1 MEIKMSQHFHYKT
14 LLRFTLPSVVMMIVN
29 SIYSIVDG
37 FFVSNFAGKMP
48 FAAVNLVMPVLMAL
62 SAIGFM
68 IGTGGSA
75 LVAKTLGEG
84 KDQKANEIF
93 SMLIYVLTGTG
104 TVIALAGFLFMPPL
118 SRLLGAD
125 DTLLADCIL
134 YGRILMAA
142 LPFFML
148 QNSFQSFLIA
158 AEHPKMGLYISLASG
173 ILNMFLDYWFVYLLR
188 AGIGGAAVATAISQ
202 FLGCLILF
210 CFFIRPKKGKL
221 RLVKLKW
228 DGSSLLKAC
237 GNGSSEMLTNLS
249 ASLVGILYNFRLM
262 EIAAEDG
269 VAAYG
274 VIMYVN
280 FIFLAF
286 FFGYAIACGPV
297 VGYHYG
303 AGNKEEL
310 KSLLRKSLVITT
322 VVALLMFF
330 LAEVLALPMAKIF
343 VGYDSA
349 LCDMTTTGMQL
360 YSLSFLLCGFNIYG
374 SAYFTGLNDG
384 ASSALISF
392 LRTLFFQV
400 LAIILLPMFLDIN
413 GIWLAITFAEAAT
426 LLVTV
431 ALLLKKR
438 KRYGY

>member
-37 FFVSNFAGKMP
+37 FFVSNFAGKTP

-75 LVAKTLGEG
+75 LIAKTLGEG
-84 KDQKANEIF
+84 NDRKANEIF
-93 SMLIYVLTGTG
+93 SMLIYVLAGSG
-104 TVIALAGFLFMPPL
+104 AIIALAGFLLMPTL

-134 YGRILMAA
+134 YGRILMLA

-158 AEHPKMGLYISLASG
+158 AEHPKMGLYISIACG
-173 ILNMFLDYWFVYLLR
+173 ILNIALDFWFVYVLKT
-188 AGIGGAAVATAISQ
+188 GVGGAAVATGISQ
-202 FLGCLILF
+202 VLGCLIPL
-210 CFFIRPKKGKL
+210 CFFIRPRKGKL
-221 RLVKLKW
+221 RLVRLKW
-228 DGSSLLKAC
+228 DASSLLKAC

-262 EIAAEDG
+262 EIASEDG

-303 AGNKEEL
+303 AGNKDEL
-310 KSLLRKSLVITT
+310 RSLLRKSLVITA
-322 VVALLMFF
+322 VVALLMFV
-330 LAEVLALPMAKIF
+330 LAEVLALPMSKIF

-349 LCDMTTTGMQL
+349 LCDMTTTGMRL
-360 YSLSFLLCGFNIYG
+360 YALSFLVCGFNIFG

-384 ASSALISF
+384 VASALISF
-392 LRTLFFQV
+392 LRTLVFQV
-400 LAIILLPMFLDIN
+400 VAIILLPIFFGLN
-413 GIWLAITFAEAAT
+413 GIWLAITVAEAAT

-431 ALLLKKR
+431 ILLLKKK